1 MRIGIIGG
9 SGVYS
14 IEDLDNVK
22 EETLITPFGIFE
34 YTIGNYL
41 DKEVV
46 FVTRHGKG
54 HVLPPHLISYKKIIW
69 GMKEV
74 GVEKII
80 ATSASGSININ
91 MKPGDFV
98 IIDQFIDFTD
108 SRDSTF
114 FDIPGKVV
122 HTDMTEPYC
131 QYLRSLIKEV
141 MSDFKLSFHESG
153 TYVTMNGPRFE
164 TKAEIKMLKILGGD
178 LVGMTGTPEVILANE
193 LNICYASIGIVTNY
207 AAGISKNKITHEE
220 VIEMMNKK
228 IPILK
233 KVIFEVI
240 KRVDLNKKCE
250 K

>member
-9 SGVYS
+9 SGVYDVDELKNIS
-14 IEDLDNVK
+14 ENN
-22 EETLITPFGIFE
+22 LITPFGIFE
-34 YTIGNYL
+34 YIMGEYE

-54 HVLPPHLISYKKIIW
+54 HTLPPHMISYKKIIW
-69 GMKEV
+69 GMKEL

-80 ATSASGSININ
+80 ATSASGSLNLN

-108 SRDSTF
+108 SREITF
-114 FDIPGKVV
+114 FDTPGNVV

-131 QYLRSLIKEV
+131 EYLRTLIKEV
-141 MSDFKLSFHESG
+141 MTSLNLSFHEKG
-153 TYVTMNGPRFE
+153 TYVTMNGPRYE
-164 TKAEIKMLKILGGD
+164 TKAEINMLKILGGD
-178 LVGMTGTPEVILANE
+178 IVGMTGTPEVVLANE
-193 LNICYASIGIVTNY
+193 MKICYASIGIVTNF
-207 AAGISKNKITHEE
+207 AAGISDKKISHEE
-220 VIEMMNKK
+220 VIEMMDKK

-240 KRVDLNKKCE
+240 KKIDINK
-250 K
+250 

>member
-9 SGVYS
+9 SGVYDVDELKNIS
-14 IEDLDNVK
+14 ENN
-22 EETLITPFGIFE
+22 LITPFGIFE
-34 YTIGNYL
+34 YIMGEYE

-54 HVLPPHLISYKKIIW
+54 HTLPPHMISYKKIIW
-69 GMKEV
+69 GMKEL

-80 ATSASGSININ
+80 ATSASGSLNLN

-108 SRDSTF
+108 SREITF
-114 FDIPGKVV
+114 FDTPGNVV

-131 QYLRSLIKEV
+131 EYLRTLIKEV
-141 MSDFKLSFHESG
+141 MTSLNLSFHEKG
-153 TYVTMNGPRFE
+153 TYVTMNGPRYE
-164 TKAEIKMLKILGGD
+164 TKAEINMLKILGGD
-178 LVGMTGTPEVILANE
+178 IVGMTGAPEVILANE
-193 LNICYASIGIVTNY
+193 MKICYASIGIVTNF
-207 AAGISKNKITHEE
+207 AAGISDKKISHEE
-220 VIEMMNKK
+220 VIEMMGKK

-240 KRVDLNKKCE
+240 KKIDINK
-250 K
+250 

>member
-9 SGVYS
+9 SGVYDVDELKNIS
-14 IEDLDNVK
+14 ENN
-22 EETLITPFGIFE
+22 LITPFGIFE
-34 YTIGNYL
+34 YIMGEYE

-54 HVLPPHLISYKKIIW
+54 HTLPPHMISYKKIIW
-69 GMKEV
+69 GMKEL

-80 ATSASGSININ
+80 ATSASGSLNLN

-108 SRDSTF
+108 SREITF
-114 FDIPGKVV
+114 FDTPGNVV

-131 QYLRSLIKEV
+131 EYLRILIKDI
-141 MSDFKLSFHESG
+141 MMALNLSFHEKG
-153 TYVTMNGPRFE
+153 TYVTMNGPRYE
-164 TKAEIKMLKILGGD
+164 TKAEINMLKILGGD
-178 LVGMTGTPEVILANE
+178 IVGMTGTPEVILANE
-193 LNICYASIGIVTNY
+193 MKICYASIGIVTNF
-207 AAGISKNKITHEE
+207 AAGISDKKISHEE
-220 VIEMMNKK
+220 VIEMMDKK

-240 KRVDLNKKCE
+240 KKIDINK
-250 K
+250 

>member
-9 SGVYS
+9 SGVYDVDELKNIS
-14 IEDLDNVK
+14 ENN
-22 EETLITPFGIFE
+22 LITPFGIFE
-34 YTIGNYL
+34 YIMGEYE

-54 HVLPPHLISYKKIIW
+54 HTLPPHMISYKKIIW
-69 GMKEV
+69 GMKEL

-80 ATSASGSININ
+80 ATSASGSLNLN

-108 SRDSTF
+108 SREITF
-114 FDIPGKVV
+114 FDTPGNVV

-131 QYLRSLIKEV
+131 EYLRTLIKEV
-141 MSDFKLSFHESG
+141 MTSLNLSFHEKG
-153 TYVTMNGPRFE
+153 TYVTMNGPRYE
-164 TKAEIKMLKILGGD
+164 TKAEINMLKILGGD
-178 LVGMTGTPEVILANE
+178 IVGMTGTPEVILANE
-193 LNICYASIGIVTNY
+193 MKICYASIGIVTNF
-207 AAGISKNKITHEE
+207 AAGISDKKISHEE
-220 VIEMMNKK
+220 VIEMMDKK

-240 KRVDLNKKCE
+240 KKIDINK
-250 K
+250 

>member
-9 SGVYS
+9 SGVYDVDELKNIS
-14 IEDLDNVK
+14 ENN
-22 EETLITPFGIFE
+22 LITPFGIFE
-34 YTIGNYL
+34 YIMGEYE

-54 HVLPPHLISYKKIIW
+54 HTLPPHMISYKKIIW
-69 GMKEV
+69 GMKEL

-80 ATSASGSININ
+80 ATSASGSLNLN

-108 SRDSTF
+108 SREITF
-114 FDIPGKVV
+114 FDTPGNVV

-131 QYLRSLIKEV
+131 EYLRILIKDI
-141 MSDFKLSFHESG
+141 MMDLNLSFHEKG
-153 TYVTMNGPRFE
+153 TYVTMNGPRYE
-164 TKAEIKMLKILGGD
+164 TKAEINMLKILGGD
-178 LVGMTGTPEVILANE
+178 IVGMTGTPEVILANE
-193 LNICYASIGIVTNY
+193 MKICYASIGIVTNF
-207 AAGISKNKITHEE
+207 AAGISDKKISHEE
-220 VIEMMNKK
+220 VIEMMDKK

-240 KRVDLNKKCE
+240 KKIDINK
-250 K
+250 